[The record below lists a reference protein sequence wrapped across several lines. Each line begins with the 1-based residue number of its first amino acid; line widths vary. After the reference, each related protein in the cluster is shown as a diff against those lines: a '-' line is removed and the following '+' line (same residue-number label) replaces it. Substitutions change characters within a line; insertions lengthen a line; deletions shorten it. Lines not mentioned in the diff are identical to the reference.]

1 MTEHIILTK
10 EEADKVRGITTPG
23 HALDPVPLADG
34 VSFILPLEVLSD
46 PAHAKALADH
56 KTDQARP
63 VDLTDARKI
72 RVVAE
77 AEFVK
82 EADVKAEETKG
93 G

>member
-1 MTEHIILTK
+1 MTHIILTK

-34 VSFILPLEVLSD
+34 ASFILPLEVLSD

-56 KTDQARP
+56 KADKMLA
-63 VDLTDARKI
+63 VDLADEGKR

-82 EADVKAEETKG
+82 EAVLDADGKRG
-93 G
+93 